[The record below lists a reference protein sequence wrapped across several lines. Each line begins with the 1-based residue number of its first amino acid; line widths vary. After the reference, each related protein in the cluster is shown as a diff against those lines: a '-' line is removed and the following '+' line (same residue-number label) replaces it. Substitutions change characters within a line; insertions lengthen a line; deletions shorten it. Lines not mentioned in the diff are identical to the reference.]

1 MKPMNLQKYKMNFK
15 YAFRPHK
22 PIMMLRLATTFFK
35 ILVLKKR
42 PLRYVDFNITDKCN
56 LRCQHCF
63 ATAFKQTDRPKMQIE
78 DYRRVMK
85 EANKLGA
92 VNFSFQGGEPLLY
105 PQLEELIKSAA
116 PYKNVISV
124 TTNGTLLTPERAKSL
139 RKIGV
144 DIFTISLDS
153 MIADEHDSFRNK
165 KGTYDKTLIGI
176 ESALE
181 NGCNVTIGTTLSHQN
196 IKSEGIEKLFEW
208 VCQKHITLCLDLAVP
223 VGEWAENY
231 NILLTDDDMTY
242 VEILKKKYPYI
253 RTDFEANYVK
263 RGCGAGKEV
272 LYITPYGDVLSC
284 PYIHISFGN
293 IFERSLEEI
302 RNTLLQNKYF
312 GDYWQKCLC
321 AIDKNFINEFLKK
334 VNDSKISPIDYKQ
347 IFQKEACF
355 IQ

>member
-1 MKPMNLQKYKMNFK
+1 MNFK

-35 ILVLKKR
+35 ILVLKKK

-63 ATAFKQTDRPKMQIE
+63 ATAFKQTDRPKMQIA
-78 DYRRVMK
+78 DYKRVMK

-92 VNFSFQGGEPLLY
+92 VNFSFQGGEPLLF
-105 PQLEELIKSAA
+105 PQLEELIKAAA

-124 TTNGTLLTPERAKSL
+124 TTNGTLLTPERAKRL
-139 RKIGV
+139 RKLGV

-165 KGTYDKTLIGI
+165 KGTYEKTLEGI
-176 ESALE
+176 ESALK
-181 NGCNVTIGTTLSHQN
+181 NGCNVTIGTVLSHQN

-208 VCQKHITLCLDLAVP
+208 SSKKHLTLCLSLAVP
-223 VGEWAENY
+223 IGEWAGNSDV
-231 NILLTDDDMTY
+231 LLTEDDMAY
-242 VEILKKKYPYI
+242 LKTLKGKYPYL

-263 RGCGAGKEV
+263 YGCGAIKEI
-272 LYITPYGDVLSC
+272 LYITPYGDVLPC

-293 IFERSLEEI
+293 IFEQRLKEI
-302 RNTLLQNKYF
+302 RNTGLWNEYF
-312 GDYWQKCLC
+312 SDYWQKCLC
-321 AIDKNFINEFLKK
+321 ATDRKFIDTFLAKVINNTIAPVDHRK
-334 VNDSKISPIDYKQ
+334 V
-347 IFQKEACF
+347 FQ
-355 IQ
+355 